1 MQDPGNLLAGVP
13 AAVHGHI
20 LELRFGVQ
28 LLHEDLLHFLLGN
41 HHLRHE
47 VQEAL
52 LLGK

>member
-1 MQDPGNLLAGVP
+1 MQDSGSVPGRLL

-28 LLHEDLLHFLLGN
+28 LVHEGLLHLLHRSHN
-41 HHLRHE
+41 LRHE